1 MIRPAQHDVRRRPS
15 VRRRS
20 GAAAVESALLLPI
33 CLVGLI
39 ALLDLA
45 LAVLQH
51 NSLAECA
58 RRAARTAIVRGHQST
73 VVAPLGP
80 ASWSGSGDDAHP
92 LTDSFRSLLICM
104 PPDQVS
110 AIAEWPDGGNRE
122 GDRIHVTLT
131 FEHRSLVAV
140 LLGGGPWELSASSTM
155 RIVH

>member
-1 MIRPAQHDVRRRPS
+1 MIRPAQDYVRRRPS

-58 RRAARTAIVRGHQST
+58 RRAARTAIVRGHQSI

-80 ASWSGSGDDAHP
+80 ASWSGSGDDEHP

-104 PPDQVS
+104 PPDQVDVT
-110 AIAEWPDGGNRE
+110 AEWPDGGNRE

-131 FEHRSLVAV
+131 FEHRSLVAA
-140 LLGGGPWELSASSTM
+140 LLGGGPWELTASSTM